1 MLILASASP
10 RRREILATV
19 GANFQVIPSQIVE
32 VPLPNETADNYV
44 LRLAR
49 DKARD
54 IAQRFSIG
62 FIVGADTVVVLDGKI
77 LEKPADSADA
87 RSMLRQ
93 LAGNWHEVFTGVAVI
108 DAATSREAIDICKTR
123 VRFTPMSDEEI
134 DWYVESGEPFDKAGA
149 YAIQGRGSLFI
160 EEIEG
165 NYLNVVG
172 LPITMLCRLL
182 KSLGEKLI

>member
-1 MLILASASP
+1 MIILASSSP

-19 GANFQVIPSQIVE
+19 GADFQVVPSQIDEAV
-32 VPLPNETADNYV
+32 LPNELADSYV

-54 IAQRFSIG
+54 IAQRFSTG
-62 FIVGADTVVVLDGKI
+62 FVIGADTVVVLNEQI
-77 LEKPADSADA
+77 LGKPADAAEA
-87 RSMLRQ
+87 RAMLRQ
-93 LAGNWHEVFTGVAVI
+93 LAGNWHEVFTGLAVI
-108 DAATSREAIDICKTR
+108 DTATSREAVDICKTH

-134 DWYVESGEPFDKAGA
+134 EWYVQSGEPFDKAGA

-182 KSLGEKLI
+182 KSLGGNLI

>member
-19 GANFQVIPSQIVE
+19 GASFQVIPSQIDEAV
-32 VPLPNETADNYV
+32 LPNEPADSYV
-44 LRLAR
+44 MRLAR

-54 IAQRFSIG
+54 IARRFSTG
-62 FIVGADTVVVLDGKI
+62 FVIGADTVVVLNEQI
-77 LEKPADSADA
+77 LGKPADQSDA
-87 RSMLRQ
+87 RTMLRQ

-108 DAATSREAIDICKTR
+108 DAATSREALDICKTR
-123 VRFTPMSDEEI
+123 VKFSSMSDEEI
-134 DWYVESGEPFDKAGA
+134 EWYLQSGEPFDKAGA

-160 EEIEG
+160 DEIEG

-172 LPITMLCRLL
+172 LPITLLCRLL
-182 KSLGEKLI
+182 KSLGGKLI